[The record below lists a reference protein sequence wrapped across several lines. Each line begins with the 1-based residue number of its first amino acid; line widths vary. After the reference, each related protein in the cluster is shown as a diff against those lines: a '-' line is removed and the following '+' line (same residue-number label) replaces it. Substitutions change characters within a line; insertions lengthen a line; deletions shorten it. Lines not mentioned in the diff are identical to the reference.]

1 MHCDD
6 AKLFVTAAKQF
17 MRKVIFR
24 YPPMMLLKPVK
35 PTMLHYIEFERN
47 FTIAQP
53 AIEYIDTAVAADQT
67 NDAQA
72 RDNAEGADNVE
83 GADNAQGAD
92 NVEGADNAQGA
103 DNAEATDA
111 EGADNT
117 KGAEFV
123 AIDAKGDIGHVTE
136 AWTLKDIEE
145 DILNA
150 IASQAKT
157 AKPKKGF
164 LRRFTNIFRKH
175 IPRKATQMYNDLRGI
190 FQ

>member
-1 MHCDD
+1 
-6 AKLFVTAAKQF
+6 
-17 MRKVIFR
+17 
-24 YPPMMLLKPVK
+24 MMLLKQVR
-35 PTMLHYIEFERN
+35 PTLVHYIEFERN

-72 RDNAEGADNVE
+72 RDTAEGADNVE
-83 GADNAQGAD
+83 GADNAQ
-92 NVEGADNAQGA
+92 VA

-111 EGADNT
+111 E
-117 KGAEFV
+117 GAEFV

-150 IASQAKT
+150 IASQAKI

-175 IPRKATQMYNDLRGI
+175 IPRKATQMYNDLRSI

>member
-1 MHCDD
+1 
-6 AKLFVTAAKQF
+6 
-17 MRKVIFR
+17 
-24 YPPMMLLKPVK
+24 MMLLKQVH
-35 PTMLHYIEFERN
+35 PTLVHYIEFERD

-72 RDNAEGADNVE
+72 GDNAEGADNVDSADNAQGADNVE
-83 GADNAQGAD
+83 SADNAQGAD
-92 NVEGADNAQGA
+92 NVEGADNAQVA

-111 EGADNT
+111 E
-117 KGAEFV
+117 GAEFV

-150 IASQAKT
+150 IASQAKI
-157 AKPKKGF
+157 AKPKKRF

-175 IPRKATQMYNDLRGI
+175 IPRKATQMYNDLRSI

>member
-1 MHCDD
+1 MHSDD

-24 YPPMMLLKPVK
+24 YPPMMLLKQMR
-35 PTMLHYIEFERN
+35 PTLVHYIEFERD

-72 RDNAEGADNVE
+72 RDTAEGADNVE
-83 GADNAQGAD
+83 SADNAQGAD
-92 NVEGADNAQGA
+92 NVEGADNAQDA

-111 EGADNT
+111 E
-117 KGAEFV
+117 GAEFV

-150 IASQAKT
+150 IASQAKI

-175 IPRKATQMYNDLRGI
+175 IPRKATQMYNDLRSI